1 MYSYASISI
10 CALFCYA
17 FLLIAF
23 LAAKKNRIINSF
35 IVLLLLMICWTGGS
49 FFMRM
54 GVWPY
59 EKFWF
64 HVSLCGLLFM
74 PLGFFSFIQEFMEV
88 KGGYF
93 KPQMLVVTVSMV
105 LINILTEVFI
115 KAPTVKINAQG
126 RPYYVYEAI
135 SGSVSV
141 LFIVSAL
148 TLIACGVMVYI
159 NARKNALIV
168 KKLQPIFCGILAI
181 VLGHV
186 LLMFPWFKGF
196 PIDIC
201 SGVINA
207 GFMFYALY
215 EKRLF
220 KLTLLTSQGNC
231 YAIAVVMAVG
241 IFYNMIHP
249 MERFIRSRFFLGDA
263 QIVVVISVVFMLSTI
278 LFYTLLKRFFNS
290 LFVREELMQG
300 EYLKEFSNKVSKSL
314 KMHEILTELIEV
326 IQKGIH
332 VEQVYVCIADDD
344 KEYKLT
350 ESTSPLKM
358 KNFVMPKDH
367 PIVEYMKHSDECLM
381 MKDFKRTVGYR
392 SMWEEE
398 KELLARWN
406 IECFV
411 GLKDEDEVV
420 GIVMLSNKVKK
431 ERYTYDDM
439 NFLSSVDSVSSMV
452 IKNSKL
458 YEKAYEE
465 ARKDHLTG
473 VLNRKSFFEV
483 LNDSYEEYK
492 GCSLALSIINIDDF
506 KLYNQLYGDREGDEA
521 LRKIAQIIEASVGE
535 NGNVARYSGKEFAVI
550 LPGYDLQRARELTE
564 NIAKQIREMNKNAKD
579 YAMKALTVSC
589 GICAVP
595 YSASTVQELV
605 NNADMAVYHVK
616 HTGKNAVM
624 VYSEAKNQRT
634 EMEVKQSVYREGVY
648 SEYASTIYALTAA
661 IDTKDHYTFSH
672 SKNVAYYAGE
682 LAAIYGMN
690 QECIDI
696 VREAGLLHDIG
707 KIGIPEEI
715 LNKPGKLTD
724 EEYEIM
730 KGHVENSIGIIRHLP
745 SLDYVIPAVIGHHER
760 YDGNG
765 YPRRIA
771 GKDIPLMARML
782 GIADSFD
789 AMVSERSYKKSMKT
803 GQALG
808 ILREETGKQ
817 FDPELVTLFT
827 EAVENG
833 RITVSQY

>member
-1 MYSYASISI
+1 MYSFASISV

-35 IVLLLLMICWTGGS
+35 IFLLLIMLCWTGGS

-54 GVWPY
+54 SFWPY

-74 PLGFFSFIQEFMEV
+74 PLGFFRFIQEFMEV
-88 KGGYF
+88 KGDYYKLPMF
-93 KPQMLVVTVSMV
+93 VVTILTA
-105 LINILTEVFI
+105 LINIVTEVFI
-115 KAPTVKINAQG
+115 SAPEVKRTAG
-126 RPYYVYEAI
+126 GTTYYVYEDLSWTVVI
-135 SGSVSV
+135 
-141 LFIVSAL
+141 LFVVSAF
-148 TLIACGVMVYI
+148 TLAACARMVYI
-159 NARKNALIV
+159 NGRKNALIV
-168 KKLQPIFCGILAI
+168 KKLQPIFLGIMAI
-181 VLGHV
+181 LLGHI

-207 GFMFYALY
+207 CFMFYALY

-220 KLTLLTSQGNC
+220 KLTLLTSRGNC
-231 YAIAVVMAVG
+231 YVIAVLIAIG
-241 IFYNMIHP
+241 IFYNLIYP
-249 MERFIRSRFFLGDA
+249 MEVFFRKTLLLEDA
-263 QIVVVISVVFMLSTI
+263 QIVMAISVVFMFST
-278 LFYTLLKRFFNS
+278 LFFYTLLKKFFES
-290 LFVREELMQG
+290 LFIKEELMQS

-326 IQKGIH
+326 IQQGIT
-332 VEQVYVCIADDD
+332 VEQVYVCIVNDH
-344 KEYKLT
+344 KEFEMT

-358 KNFVMPKDH
+358 KKFCMAKDH
-367 PIVEYMKHSDECLM
+367 PVVEALRRSDECLM
-381 MKDFKRTVGYR
+381 MKDFKRTVAYR
-392 SMWEEE
+392 AMWEEE
-398 KELLARWN
+398 KKQLAEWK

-411 GLKDEDEVV
+411 GIKDEDEVV
-420 GIVMLSNKVKK
+420 GIVMLSNKAKY

-439 NFLSSVDSVSSMV
+439 NFLSSVDSVSSIV

-465 ARKDHLTG
+465 ARKDDLTG
-473 VLNRKSFFEV
+473 LLNRKSFFEV
-483 LNDSYEEYK
+483 LNEEAEK
-492 GCSLALSIINIDDF
+492 IQNCSLALSIINIDDF
-506 KLYNQLYGDREGDEA
+506 KLFNQLYGDREGDEA
-521 LRKIAQIIEASVGE
+521 LRKTAQIISASVGE
-535 NGNVARYSGKEFAVI
+535 SGSAARYSGKEFAVI
-550 LPGYDLQRARELTE
+550 LPGYDLNRARELTE
-564 NIAKQIREMNKNAKD
+564 NIAKQIRQMNENAKD
-579 YAMKALTVSC
+579 YALKALTVSC
-589 GICAVP
+589 GICAIP
-595 YSASTVQELV
+595 YSASNVHELV

-624 VYSEAKNQRT
+624 VYSEAKDQKI
-634 EMEVKQSVYREGVY
+634 EMEATQSLYREGVY
-648 SEYASTIYALTAA
+648 SGYASTIYALTAA

-682 LAAIYGMN
+682 LAQIYGMN
-690 QECIDI
+690 EECADI

-715 LNKPGKLTD
+715 LNKPGKLTAD
-724 EEYEIM
+724 EYEIM

-760 YDGNG
+760 YDGKG

-771 GKDIPLMARML
+771 GRDIPVMARML

-789 AMVSERSYKKSMKT
+789 AMVSERSYKKSMETKE
-803 GQALG
+803 ALA
-808 ILREETGKQ
+808 IIREEAGKQ
-817 FDPELVTLFT
+817 FDPELAALFV

-833 RITVSQY
+833 RIQVSQY

>member
-1 MYSYASISI
+1 MYSFASISI

-23 LAAKKNRIINSF
+23 LAARKNRIINSF
-35 IVLLLLMICWTGGS
+35 IVLLLLMLCWSGGS

-74 PLGFFSFIQEFMEV
+74 PLGFFVFIQEFMEV

-93 KPQMLVVTVSMV
+93 KQQMFVVTVSMV
-105 LINILTEVFI
+105 LINILTEVFM
-115 KAPTVKINAQG
+115 KAPVVKLTEQG
-126 RPYYVYEAI
+126 RTYYVYEKLSWTVA
-135 SGSVSV
+135 V
-141 LFIVSAL
+141 LFIVSAV
-148 TLIACGVMVYI
+148 TLAACTRMVYI
-159 NARKNALIV
+159 NGRKNTLII
-168 KKLQPIFCGILAI
+168 KKLRPIFFGILSI
-181 VLGHV
+181 LLGHV
-186 LLMFPWFKGF
+186 LLMFPQFKGF
-196 PIDIC
+196 PIDVL
-201 SGVINA
+201 SGVVNA
-207 GFMFYALY
+207 AFMFYALY

-231 YAIAVVMAVG
+231 YVISVLIAVG
-241 IFYNMIHP
+241 IFYNMIQP
-249 MERFIRSRFFLGDA
+249 MEVFFRNKFLLRDA
-263 QIVVVISVVFMLSTI
+263 QIVMVISVTFMTSTI
-278 LFYTLLKRFFNS
+278 LFYILLKRFFNA
-290 LFVREELMQG
+290 LFIREELMQG

-314 KMHEILTELIEV
+314 KMHEILMALIEV
-326 IQKGIH
+326 IQKGISA
-332 VEQVYVCIADDD
+332 EQVYVCIVNDD
-344 KEYKLT
+344 KEYEMT

-358 KNFVMPKDH
+358 KNFRMAKDH
-367 PIVEYMKHSDECLM
+367 PVVEYLKHSDECLM

-398 KELLARWN
+398 KKQLDQWN

-411 GLKDEDEVV
+411 GLKDEDDVV
-420 GIVMLSNKVKK
+420 GIVMLSNKVKN
-431 ERYTYDDM
+431 ERYSYDDI
-439 NFLSSVDSVSSMV
+439 NFLSSVDSVSSIV

-465 ARKDHLTG
+465 ARKDDLTG

-483 LNDSYEEYK
+483 LNESYDKYK
-492 GCSLALSIINIDDF
+492 DCSLALSIINIDDF
-506 KLYNQLYGDREGDEA
+506 KLYNQLYGDREGDES
-521 LRKIAQIIEASVGE
+521 LRKIAQIIAVSVGE
-535 NGNVARYSGKEFAVI
+535 SGSVARYSGKEFAVI
-550 LPGYDLQRARELTE
+550 LPGYDLNRARELTE
-564 NIAKQIREMNKNAKD
+564 NVAGQIREMNKNAKD
-579 YAMKALTVSC
+579 YALKALTVSC
-589 GICAVP
+589 GICAIP

-605 NNADMAVYHVK
+605 NNADMAVYHIK

-624 VYSEAKNQRT
+624 VYSEAKDQKT
-634 EMEVKQSVYREGVY
+634 EMEASQSIYREGVY

-682 LAAIYGMN
+682 LAAIHGMN
-690 QECIDI
+690 EECIG
-696 VREAGLLHDIG
+696 VTREAGLLHDIG

-724 EEYEIM
+724 VEYEVM

-771 GKDIPLMARML
+771 GKDIPIMARML

-789 AMVSERSYKKSMKT
+789 AMVSERSYKKSMKVE
-803 GQALG
+803 QALR
-808 ILREETGKQ
+808 ILKEEAGKQ
-817 FDPELVTLFT
+817 FDPELVVLFT
-827 EAVENG
+827 EAVERG
-833 RITVSQY
+833 RITVNQY